1 MSDSED
7 QKIVIVEILHESEFE
22 RFEETCGDMAKA
34 KNWRAFWDLRQQFG
48 QMKYAYCLT
57 VHKAQGST
65 FENVFA
71 DVNNLLTNRTVRER
85 NQLLYVAATRAAKRL
100 FLSC

>member
-7 QKIVIVEILHESEFE
+7 QKIVIVEILHESENE
-22 RFEETCGDMAKA
+22 RFEKTCGDLAKS
-34 KNWRAFWDLRQQFG
+34 KNWKAFWDLKQRFG
-48 QMKYAYCLT
+48 QLKYSYCLT

-65 FENVFA
+65 FENVFV